1 MATFAVQYLYAQ
13 EKSDMDGLRPEHR
26 AYLRTLLE
34 SGSLLASG
42 PLVDRNA
49 ALLIFE
55 ADSPEEVAALLDR
68 DPFELAGFIGERV
81 IEEWNPIMGPWSA
94 Q

>member
-1 MATFAVQYLYAQ
+1 MATFVVQYLYSQ
-13 EKSDMDGLRPEHR
+13 EKSDMDGLRAEHR
-26 AYLRTLLE
+26 AYLRTLLD

-42 PLVDRNA
+42 PLVDRNG
-49 ALLIFE
+49 ALLIFS
-55 ADSPEEVAALLDR
+55 ADSPEDVALQLDS
-68 DPFELAGFIGERV
+68 DPFEMAGFIGERI